1 MFNEFGFVTPK
12 QERAKKAIDDIELA
26 IELLSKNFNLEGI
39 TARDI
44 SDRSGYALGTIF
56 HHFKKLDKIFI
67 YLFLARRKRAYEKV
81 IEIMEKHP
89 SDQPLIVLLSDVI
102 NFLMDEML
110 RVDRKNFIFTV
121 RLLLNRS
128 KNPQLMNTQIDVL
141 IPYWM
146 NANQQDKTNTV
157 LNYSEDELR
166 LRLRAI
172 QSIVRSPFLEEN
184 ALAGTAKHREM
195 SLNLALQIF
204 SQPPCSE

>member
-12 QERAKKAIDDIELA
+12 QERAKKAIDDIEQA
-26 IELLSKNFNLEGI
+26 IELLSKNVNLDGI

-56 HHFKKLDKIFI
+56 HHFKKLDHIFV

-81 IEIMEKHP
+81 IEIIEKHP

-110 RVDRKNFIFTV
+110 RVDRKKFIFTV
-121 RLLLNRS
+121 RQLLNRS

-146 NANQQDKTNTV
+146 NASQQDKTNTI

-184 ALAGTAKHREM
+184 AIAGTAEHREI
-195 SLNLALQIF
+195 SFKLGLQIF
-204 SQPPCSE
+204 SKSQ